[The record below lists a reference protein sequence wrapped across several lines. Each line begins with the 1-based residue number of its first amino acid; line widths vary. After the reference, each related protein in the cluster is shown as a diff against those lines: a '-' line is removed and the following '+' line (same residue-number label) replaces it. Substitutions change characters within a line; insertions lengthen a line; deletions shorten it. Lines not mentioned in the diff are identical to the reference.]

1 MSAIDL
7 EIPLVQCRKSPEGH
21 RVGVET
27 KAVILCVDD
36 EENPLILR
44 KIVLERAGYDVVT
57 ANSGKKALEILQ
69 SRPVDLVLSD
79 LLMPGMTGTELAR
92 QVKESHPQLPVVL
105 VSGVNEIPPEASYAD
120 RFISKVEGPVSLCE
134 NIAEVLR
141 K

>member
-1 MSAIDL
+1 MF
-7 EIPLVQCRKSPEGH
+7 EIPLVQCRESPKGH

-27 KAVILCVDD
+27 KTVILCVDD

-44 KIVLERAGYDVVT
+44 KMVLEKAGYNVVT
-57 ANSGKKALEILQ
+57 ANSGKNALEILQ
-69 SRPVDLVLSD
+69 SQSVDLVLSD

-92 QVKESHPQLPVVL
+92 QVKERYPRIPVIL
-105 VSGVNEIPPEASYAD
+105 VSGVNEIPPDASYAD

-134 NIAEVLR
+134 NISEVLR